1 MDAEDYHF
9 RFKITLV
16 GDSGVGKTTFLD
28 SLSQSYGKVLENES
42 VEEVHF
48 KSVIF
53 IDETTL
59 YRINYWDLPGS
70 ERYLPLISRYCA
82 GSTTTVF
89 MFDAS
94 RRASFERIEKWIN
107 EVEKTE
113 VLTKVLIG
121 NKADLM
127 GTKKGATNVNK
138 TEAVA
143 LARKYGMEYFE
154 ISSLQE
160 QSLAQ
165 VFEHIFNSIVS
176 NIPNPPD
183 PGMLLGKGISLGKR
197 LTNNPKFK
205 TALFDTESKYD

>member
-1 MDAEDYHF
+1 
-9 RFKITLV
+9 
-16 GDSGVGKTTFLD
+16 
-28 SLSQSYGKVLENES
+28 VLENES

-53 IDETTL
+53 VDETTL

-82 GSTTTVF
+82 GSTCTVF

-94 RRASFERIEKWIN
+94 RRTSFERIEKWIN
-107 EVEKTE
+107 EVERTE

-127 GTKKGATNVNK
+127 GTKKGATNVDK

-143 LARKYGMEYFE
+143 LARQYGMEYFE

-160 QSLAQ
+160 QSLA
-165 VFEHIFNSIVS
+165 
-176 NIPNPPD
+176 
-183 PGMLLGKGISLGKR
+183 
-197 LTNNPKFK
+197 
-205 TALFDTESKYD
+205 